1 MSLLWTLLVLV
12 AALAV
17 VAPLTRV
24 LGRNTGWPLAGLYL
38 ASWVAFLPAIREVL
52 GGGETTWSVPW
63 VPELGVDLAF
73 RADGLGV
80 VFGSIALLIGAVAW
94 ATGTVVPV
102 LGGPVVAIV
111 LGLVVGEVAG
121 QRPTWRPG
129 TTFAT

>member
-80 VFGSIALLIGAVAW
+80 VFGSIALLIGAVVLVYATRYLEPDGSSASTWSWPCSPCRWWAW
-94 ATGTVVPV
+94 C
-102 LGGPVVAIV
+102 
-111 LGLVVGEVAG
+111 
-121 QRPTWRPG
+121 WR
-129 TTFAT
+129 TT